1 MPVASVDPPALVAC
15 SLLRERLTGNYA
27 CDSADKK
34 NVICD
39 EEPFLLGLDDE
50 CARLMKVTT
59 KRSQGVSVRPSHTS
73 FSEMG

>member
-1 MPVASVDPPALVAC
+1 MPVASLDPPIVAAC

-27 CDSADKK
+27 CDMTEKK

-50 CARLMKVTT
+50 CARLMKV
-59 KRSQGVSVRPSHTS
+59 S
-73 FSEMG
+73 

>member
-1 MPVASVDPPALVAC
+1 MPVASVDPPATVAC

-59 KRSQGVSVRPSHTS
+59 TKT
-73 FSEMG
+73 